1 MIIIVRNESKKYLL
15 IVLSVVGLLVIF
27 YLSTQ
32 LVPRI
37 FVTLTKASP
46 ATVVSAMDS
55 YILGDRIL
63 AKADGIDECK
73 INVFALDKDGKGV
86 AGKQVILEGMEDIEA
101 VNQLT
106 DKDGKAS
113 FKLRSKTEGQFTIV
127 AIADGKTIPGGV
139 KLTFRN

>member
-1 MIIIVRNESKKYLL
+1 MIVIVISNKKKYLL
-15 IVLSVVGLLVIF
+15 IGLSVVGLLVIY

-37 FVTLTKASP
+37 FVTLTKAAP
-46 ATVVSAMDS
+46 ATVISATDS

-63 AKADGIDECK
+63 AKADGIDECR
-73 INVFALDKDGKGV
+73 INVFALDKSGKGV
-86 AGKQVILEGMEDIEA
+86 EGKQVILEGLEDIEA

-113 FKLRSKTEGQFTIV
+113 FKIRSKTEGQFTVV

-139 KLTFRN
+139 KVTFRN